1 MSTFFNIK
9 RFGNYLAYDLNK
21 AFSTYGLSALISG
34 LIPVIMFVFYEL
46 FSLTLKQSLLPMP
59 AAARFVAFLIVSA
72 IFMIS
77 APTKIYG
84 SITDKRAGSD
94 WLMMPV
100 SSFERFL
107 SMMLILCI
115 ILPST
120 FFVLFFGSDFLLSV
134 IAPVNYGDTVFY
146 NGIKEILSY
155 LSSSEF
161 NDAVTL
167 SPACFIIP
175 WLEWC
180 TATLTFALGAIWFKE
195 RKVAKTILVCLG
207 IGIVFSLFV
216 ALLSNFISLDS
227 FEYLDKLTPL
237 FMQRMINLAINL
249 RYILSFSILLL
260 LIYLRIRTLKH

>member
-1 MSTFFNIK
+1 
-9 RFGNYLAYDLNK
+9 
-21 AFSTYGLSALISG
+21 
-34 LIPVIMFVFYEL
+34 
-46 FSLTLKQSLLPMP
+46 
-59 AAARFVAFLIVSA
+59 
-72 IFMIS
+72 
-77 APTKIYG
+77 
-84 SITDKRAGSD
+84 
-94 WLMMPV
+94 MMPV

>member
-1 MSTFFNIK
+1 
-9 RFGNYLAYDLNK
+9 
-21 AFSTYGLSALISG
+21 
-34 LIPVIMFVFYEL
+34 
-46 FSLTLKQSLLPMP
+46 
-59 AAARFVAFLIVSA
+59 
-72 IFMIS
+72 MIS

-115 ILPST
+115 ILPLA

-155 LSSSEF
+155 LSNSEF
-161 NDAVTL
+161 NDAVAL
-167 SPACFIIP
+167 RPACFFIP

-180 TATLTFALGAIWFKE
+180 VLTLSFALGAIWFKD
-195 RKVAKTILVCLG
+195 RKVAKTILVGVG
-207 IGIVFSLFV
+207 IGIVFSLLV
-216 ALLSNFISLDS
+216 ALLSNFISINPFKNLDN
-227 FEYLDKLTPL
+227 LTPL
-237 FMQRMINLAINL
+237 FAQRMTNLAINL
-249 RYILSFSILLL
+249 RYILSFGILLP
-260 LIYLRIRTLKH
+260 LIYLRIRTLKQ